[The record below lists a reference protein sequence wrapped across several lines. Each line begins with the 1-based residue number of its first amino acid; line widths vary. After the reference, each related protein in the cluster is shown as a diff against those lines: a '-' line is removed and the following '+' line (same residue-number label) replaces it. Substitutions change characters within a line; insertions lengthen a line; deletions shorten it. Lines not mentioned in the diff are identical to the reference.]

1 MILGGK
7 LPGKVGRRRFFIR
20 PHGQAVKTSPF
31 HGGNSG
37 SIPDGV
43 TIKARFY
50 RAFSFYILLLNHYYS
65 IFFVLFADMVELA
78 DTQDLG
84 SCGRPCRFE
93 SCYPHHN

>member
-7 LPGKVGRRRFFIR
+7 LPGKVGRRPLFLR

-50 RAFSFYILLLNHYYS
+50 RAFSFYILLLDRCYS